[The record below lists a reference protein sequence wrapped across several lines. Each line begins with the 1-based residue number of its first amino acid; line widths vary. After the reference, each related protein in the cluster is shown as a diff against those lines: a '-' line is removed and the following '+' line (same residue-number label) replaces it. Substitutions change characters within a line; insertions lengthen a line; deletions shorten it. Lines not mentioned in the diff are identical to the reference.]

1 MLLLAG
7 SFLLLL
13 AVMVLEDDF
22 LLGVWFPG
30 IARRQTYTSMECAD
44 YYLVLFQKV
53 DEILEGNQG

>member
-22 LLGVWFPG
+22 LLGVRFPG
-30 IARRQTYTSMECAD
+30 IARRQTCTSMECAD